1 MRQSSAPDV
10 APRRTPCYQCAVR
23 DTAAGVLLFLPVPLV
38 LWLFT
43 AAPLGP
49 AASVLLGATIM
60 GTHRFYAR
68 PFALARAGRRCLM
81 CGGKAEDGPSI
92 EIAEPLGATSW
103 RACSAQHAHALARVF
118 AFAHAFR
125 LPLKVGILGGLA
137 LFLPGALLAAGG
149 RLGAFGHADAA
160 ALFKLMVGAAVA
172 PFGWLA
178 LAFRAETD
186 APARVP
192 FPVHIQA
199 LIGTRSVLWLFRIV
213 GLVWLVQATLHFV
226 QQR

>member
-1 MRQSSAPDV
+1 M
-10 APRRTPCYQCAVR
+10 
-23 DTAAGVLLFLPVPLV
+23 LLFLPVPLV

-49 AASVLLGATIM
+49 VASVLLGAAIM
-60 GTHRFYAR
+60 ASHRLYAR
-68 PFALARAGRRCLM
+68 PFAVSRAGRRCLM
-81 CGGKAEDGPSI
+81 CGGKAEDGPAI
-92 EIAEPLGATSW
+92 GIDEPLGTTTW
-103 RACSAQHAHALARVF
+103 RACSDDHARALARVF

-125 LPLKVGILGGLA
+125 LPLRIGILGGLA

-149 RLGAFGHADAA
+149 RLGAFVHADTA
-160 ALFKLMVGAAVA
+160 ALFKLMVGLAVA

-178 LAFRAETD
+178 LAFRAAAD

-199 LIGTRSVLWLFRIV
+199 LVGTRAVLLPFRVIGVLWLAQG
-213 GLVWLVQATLHFV
+213 GLELFPRL
-226 QQR
+226 